1 MNPNPRIASPSLVDL
16 PNLQMSEL
24 WEIWDRYFP
33 RRPARPNRVYVESQL
48 VYKIQEEMYGGLSP
62 RTREKLEAIG
72 EKHSKIKMRA
82 KRREFQFAPGTV
94 LKRHWQDVEHQV
106 TVDAQGRFDYKGQTF
121 TSLTAVARHIT
132 GAHWSGPLFFGLSKG
147 GAR

>member
-16 PNLQMSEL
+16 PNLKMSEL

-33 RRPARPNRVYVESQL
+33 RRPTRPNRVYVESQL

-72 EKHSKIKMRA
+72 EKHSKIKVRA
-82 KRREFQFAPGTV
+82 KRRTFQFAPGTV
-94 LKRHWQDVEHQV
+94 LLREWQGDEHRV
-106 TVDAQGRFDYKGQTF
+106 TVNADGQFDYR
-121 TSLTAVARHIT
+121 SLTFPSLSAVARHIT
-132 GAHWSGPLFFGLSKG
+132 GAHWSGPAFFGLAKE
-147 GAR
+147 AA